1 MRTFK
6 TWPMMLTLLTLLLA
20 IPAIAATYDIDTS
33 HSAVEFKIK
42 HLAISNVK
50 GTFDSFEGTFSYV
63 SGQPD
68 QWQVNATIDVAS
80 VDTGNAKRDDHLK
93 NEDFFNVAQHPTIV
107 FKSTG
112 VKMDGDEGKLMGDLT
127 MHGKTLPVTL
137 DLELNGEITD
147 PWGNQRVGFTATGK
161 IDRREWDL
169 TYGRVME
176 GGGLM
181 IGNDVKLTIEIEGI
195 QQK

>member
-1 MRTFK
+1 MRTSQ
-6 TWPMMLTLLTLLLA
+6 TWPMILTLLTLLLA

-42 HLAISNVK
+42 HLAISNVQ
-50 GTFDSFEGTFSYV
+50 GTFDNFEGTFSYV

-93 NEDFFNVAQHPTIV
+93 NEDFFNVAQYPTMV

-137 DLELNGEITD
+137 DLELNGEIAD

-161 IDRREWDL
+161 IDRRDWGL
-169 TYGRVME
+169 TYGKVME